1 MPAQRLGCR
10 ESFRGCED
18 GPPLPPDRELL
29 SPYGFRKL
37 RIFGIFRR
45 KTQRPECPDRSVPP
59 QSFPAPAAAPA
70 PAAVA
75 AGDTPL
81 TAPMPG
87 KVSKIVAKAG
97 DAVKKGDVVL
107 MLEAMKMQNEI
118 AAPVDGTV
126 KSINVDVNE
135 NVKPGQ
141 IMAVIG

>member
-1 MPAQRLGCR
+1 M
-10 ESFRGCED
+10 
-18 GPPLPPDRELL
+18 
-29 SPYGFRKL
+29 RK
-37 RIFGIFRR
+37 FKVNVNGVAY
-45 KTQRPECPDRSVPP
+45 TVEVAEEGVVAAAPVAAAPVAA
-59 QSFPAPAAAPA
+59 PAPAPVAAPA

-141 IMAVIG
+141 IMAVIGYSSNAGSLTTGTAIR

>member
-1 MPAQRLGCR
+1 M
-10 ESFRGCED
+10 
-18 GPPLPPDRELL
+18 
-29 SPYGFRKL
+29 RK
-37 RIFGIFRR
+37 FKVNVNGVAY
-45 KTQRPECPDRSVPP
+45 TVEVAEEGVVAAAPVAAAPVAA
-59 QSFPAPAAAPA
+59 PAPAPVAATAPAPAPAPA

-107 MLEAMKMQNEI
+107 MLEAMKMQNEM

>member
-1 MPAQRLGCR
+1 M
-10 ESFRGCED
+10 
-18 GPPLPPDRELL
+18 
-29 SPYGFRKL
+29 RK
-37 RIFGIFRR
+37 F
-45 KTQRPECPDRSVPP
+45 KVNVNSVAYTVEVAEEGVVAAAPVAAAP
-59 QSFPAPAAAPA
+59 VAAPAPAPVAAPA

>member
-1 MPAQRLGCR
+1 M
-10 ESFRGCED
+10 
-18 GPPLPPDRELL
+18 
-29 SPYGFRKL
+29 RK
-37 RIFGIFRR
+37 FKVNVNGVAY
-45 KTQRPECPDRSVPP
+45 TVEVAEEGVVAAAPVAAAPVAA
-59 QSFPAPAAAPA
+59 PAPAPVAAPA

-75 AGDTPL
+75 AGDPPL

-97 DAVKKGDVVL
+97 DTVKKGDVVL

>member
-1 MPAQRLGCR
+1 MRKFKVNVNGVAYTVEVAEEGVVAAAPVAAAPAAA
-10 ESFRGCED
+10 
-18 GPPLPPDRELL
+18 
-29 SPYGFRKL
+29 
-37 RIFGIFRR
+37 
-45 KTQRPECPDRSVPP
+45 
-59 QSFPAPAAAPA
+59 PAPAPVAAPA

>member
-1 MPAQRLGCR
+1 M
-10 ESFRGCED
+10 
-18 GPPLPPDRELL
+18 
-29 SPYGFRKL
+29 RK
-37 RIFGIFRR
+37 FKVNVNGVAY
-45 KTQRPECPDRSVPP
+45 TVEV
-59 QSFPAPAAAPA
+59 AEEGVVAAAPA

-97 DAVKKGDVVL
+97 DTVKKGDVVL

>member
-1 MPAQRLGCR
+1 MRKFKVNVNGVAYTVEVAEEGVVAAAPVAAAPVAAPA
-10 ESFRGCED
+10 
-18 GPPLPPDRELL
+18 PAPVAAPAPA
-29 SPYGFRKL
+29 PA
-37 RIFGIFRR
+37 
-45 KTQRPECPDRSVPP
+45 
-59 QSFPAPAAAPA
+59 PAPAAAPA
-70 PAAVA
+70 VVA

-97 DAVKKGDVVL
+97 DVVKKGDVIL

-126 KSINVDVNE
+126 KSINVNVNE

-141 IMAVIG
+141 TMAVIG

>member
-1 MPAQRLGCR
+1 M
-10 ESFRGCED
+10 
-18 GPPLPPDRELL
+18 
-29 SPYGFRKL
+29 RK
-37 RIFGIFRR
+37 FKVNVNGVAY
-45 KTQRPECPDRSVPP
+45 TVEVAEEGVVAAAPVAAAPVAA
-59 QSFPAPAAAPA
+59 PAPAPVAAPA

-97 DAVKKGDVVL
+97 DTVKKGDVVL

>member
-1 MPAQRLGCR
+1 MRKFKVNVNGVAYTVEVAEEGVVAAAPVAAAQ
-10 ESFRGCED
+10 
-18 GPPLPPDRELL
+18 
-29 SPYGFRKL
+29 
-37 RIFGIFRR
+37 
-45 KTQRPECPDRSVPP
+45 VAA
-59 QSFPAPAAAPA
+59 PAPAPVAAPA

>member
-1 MPAQRLGCR
+1 M
-10 ESFRGCED
+10 
-18 GPPLPPDRELL
+18 
-29 SPYGFRKL
+29 RK
-37 RIFGIFRR
+37 FKVNVNGVAY
-45 KTQRPECPDRSVPP
+45 TVEVAEEGVVAAAPVAAAPVAA
-59 QSFPAPAAAPA
+59 PAPAPVAAPA

-118 AAPVDGTV
+118 AAPVYGTV

>member
-1 MPAQRLGCR
+1 
-10 ESFRGCED
+10 
-18 GPPLPPDRELL
+18 
-29 SPYGFRKL
+29 
-37 RIFGIFRR
+37 
-45 KTQRPECPDRSVPP
+45 
-59 QSFPAPAAAPA
+59 
-70 PAAVA
+70 
-75 AGDTPL
+75 
-81 TAPMPG
+81 MPG

-141 IMAVIG
+141 IMLLSANFLQFFKYSSNAGSLTTGTAIR